1 VSEAVDRYVT
11 VNGLR
16 LRYRDWGGPGTV
28 PALAFHGFA
37 LNAHS
42 WDEVA
47 PALSARLRLLA
58 FDQRGHGLSEWAKDL
73 ADYSREQMIRDI
85 EEIVR
90 ALGLV
95 PPVVIGHS
103 MGGMNALA
111 YAARH
116 PGGLRALV
124 LVDVGPEVRVDG
136 AEEVIRF
143 VAGPYELPGLEDWV
157 EHTARYYPWRS
168 KDRIRARLEVSLR
181 RTPAGTLAR
190 QYDERF
196 RRPEFRGVVGHEDL
210 WAAARSL
217 RVPTLLVHGGAS
229 PVLSREMAERFAA
242 EVPAVRLVSIAGAG
256 HSVAGDKP
264 DEFAKVVDAFLGE
277 VLGG

>member
-1 VSEAVDRYVT
+1 MPGPVDRYVE

-16 LRYRDWGGPGTV
+16 LRYRDWGGPGV

-47 PALSARLRLLA
+47 PMLAPRLRLLA
-58 FDQRGHGLSEWAKDL
+58 FDQRGHGLSEWAKDV
-73 ADYSREQMIRDI
+73 ADYSRANMVADVC
-85 EEIVR
+85 EIVR
-90 ALGLV
+90 ALALEQ
-95 PPVVIGHS
+95 PVVIGHS
-103 MGGMNALA
+103 MGGMNALGF
-111 YAARH
+111 AARQ
-116 PGGLRALV
+116 PAGLRALV

-136 AEEVIRF
+136 AEDVIRF

-181 RTPAGTLAR
+181 KTPAGTLAR

-196 RRPEFRGVVGHEDL
+196 RSAEFGGVAGREDL

-229 PVLSREMAERFAA
+229 PVLTREMAERFAGD
-242 EVPAVRLVSIAGAG
+242 VDVVRLVTIPGAG

-277 VLGG
+277 VLSG

>member
-1 VSEAVDRYVT
+1 MSHPVDRYIG

-16 LRYRDWGGPGTV
+16 LRYRDWGGPGV
-28 PALAFHGFA
+28 PAIALHGFA

-47 PALSARLRLLA
+47 PMLAPRLRLLA
-58 FDQRGHGLSEWAKDL
+58 FDQRGHGLSEWAKHV
-73 ADYSREQMIRDI
+73 ADYSRANMVADV

-90 ALGLV
+90 ALGLER
-95 PPVVIGHS
+95 PVVIGHS
-103 MGGMNALA
+103 MGGMNALGF
-111 YAARH
+111 AARQ
-116 PGGLRALV
+116 PAGLRALV

-136 AEEVIRF
+136 AQEVIRF

-181 RTPAGTLAR
+181 KTPAGTLAR

-196 RRPEFRGVVGHEDL
+196 RSAEFGGVAGREDL
-210 WAAARSL
+210 WEAARSL
-217 RVPTLLVHGGAS
+217 RAPTLLVHGGAS
-229 PVLSREMAERFAA
+229 PVLTREMAERFAGD
-242 EVPAVRLVSIAGAG
+242 VGVVRLVTIPGAG

-277 VLGG
+277 VLTG